1 MIAVIQCAASKNPGA
16 GRFKTEDGRPVMFV
30 ADPTRAP
37 AGKRIVYKRPDD
49 RADSGLLY
57 REELVK
63 YNCHPGGNPLGFLP
77 AWKIYTNPVYA
88 ELVDTFD
95 VPNVFIL
102 SAGWGLIAA
111 DFLIPDYD
119 ITFSSNAK
127 GGNAYKRRRRNDVF
141 MDLSMLPADRTGPIV
156 FLGGKDYVPL
166 FCRLTEG
173 AESER
178 IVFYCYS
185 ENSDNPPVAP
195 GCRLLR
201 FETSTRTNWH
211 YECARVLM
219 RRGITI

>member
-1 MIAVIQCAASKNPGA
+1 MIVVIQCAASKNPGA

-37 AGKRIVYKRPDD
+37 AGRGIVYKRPDD
-49 RADSGLLY
+49 RADSGLSY

-63 YNCHPGGNPLGFLP
+63 YNRHPGGNPLGLLP
-77 AWKIYTNPVYA
+77 AWRLYTNPVYA
-88 ELVDTFD
+88 ELVDTFG

-111 DFLIPDYD
+111 DFLTPDYD

-127 GGNAYKRRRRNDVF
+127 GSDAYKRRRRNDVF
-141 MDLSMLPADRTGPIV
+141 MDLSMLPADRTGPVV

-173 AESER
+173 AKSER
-178 IVFYCYS
+178 IIFYCYS
-185 ENSDNPPVAP
+185 GNSDNPPAAP
-195 GCRLLR
+195 ECRLLR

-211 YECARVLM
+211 YECAKDLAQ
-219 RRGITI
+219 GKITV

>member
-1 MIAVIQCAASKNPGA
+1 MIVVIQCAASKDPGA
-16 GRFKTEDGRPVMFV
+16 GRVKTKDGRPIMFV
-30 ADPTRAP
+30 ADPTRAS
-37 AGKRIVYKRPDD
+37 AGRGIVYKRPDD
-49 RADSGLLY
+49 RADSGLSY

-63 YNCHPGGNPLGFLP
+63 YNRRSGGNPLGLLP
-77 AWKIYTNPVYA
+77 AWKLYTNPVYA
-88 ELVDTFD
+88 ELVDTFG

-111 DFLIPDYD
+111 DFLTPEYD
-119 ITFSSNAK
+119 ITFSSAK
-127 GGNAYKRRRRNDVF
+127 DVDAYKRRRRNDVF

-173 AESER
+173 AKSER
-178 IVFYCYS
+178 IVFYSYNG
-185 ENSDNPPVAP
+185 NSDNPPAAP

-211 YECARVLM
+211 YGCARALI
-219 RRGITI
+219 RGDVAI